1 MINKHD
7 LIFKEMYSIT
17 LEKTFFSIIHETF
30 IYKAVYRLDQ
40 KASFNKHQMS
50 EIQNII
56 SITPIKLK
64 ISNKNITNPPLNM
77 FRK

>member
-30 IYKAVYRLDQ
+30 INKAVY
-40 KASFNKHQMS
+40 K
-50 EIQNII
+50 
-56 SITPIKLK
+56 
-64 ISNKNITNPPLNM
+64 
-77 FRK
+77 